1 MKHASE
7 QCTCVCFVCVYMYYI
22 YRYICIT
29 SYDFL
34 YIYIY
39 IYIYIYEHRLV
50 RILCG
55 REFLLAQESDSL
67 LGEEQEGF
75 AYKKNM
81 FLLHD
86 NVSLFVQGENV
97 CF

>member
-1 MKHASE
+1 MRLNNAPV
-7 QCTCVCFVCVYMYYI
+7 CVLCVC
-22 YRYICIT
+22 ICIIYIGIYV
-29 SYDFL
+29 SHHMIFF
-34 YIYIY
+34 IYIY